1 MHKKI
6 SIGLTITI
14 ASIAII
20 VTALI
25 TTAVTMNI
33 FSSLVTNLPEREA
46 MYASLSEIDNIIR
59 TEYYGTVEE
68 ESVNSAITTGY
79 LENLTVGKN
88 YIMSADEYSN
98 YKLNQSGTDKNGNS
112 VISVSHKKDS
122 GIGYIKISDFTD
134 KTPEEFSQA
143 LTELKNESVN
153 GLVIDVRNTESINI
167 KSATLVIDM
176 LVPLAT
182 SGTQSIATAVDK
194 NNANTVVFASDA
206 QSVDL
211 PVSVIINKDTSGAGE
226 LLACDIRDF
235 GMGTIVGKTT
245 AGNGSYQKIFEL
257 ENGGAL
263 VLTTAKLLPY
273 TSECYDGIGVKP
285 DYDVELK
292 SQTDDLTKDAQYQ
305 QALASVM
312 SMQKIK

>member
-33 FSSLVTNLPEREA
+33 FSALVADLPQRES
-46 MYASLSEIDNIIR
+46 MYSSLSEIDNIIR
-59 TEYYGTVEE
+59 TEYYGTIEE
-68 ESVNSAITTGY
+68 ESVNSAITMGY
-79 LENLTVGKN
+79 LDNLTVGKN
-88 YIMSADEYSN
+88 YLLNPEEYSK
-98 YKLNQSGTDKNGNS
+98 YKLSQSGIDNSGNS
-112 VISVSHKKDS
+112 VKSVSHKTES
-122 GIGYIKISDFTD
+122 NIGYIRITDFTE
-134 KTPEEFSQA
+134 KTPDEFSQA
-143 LTELKNESVN
+143 LTELKNKSVN
-153 GLVIDVRNTESINI
+153 GLVIDVRNTDSINI
-167 KSATLVIDM
+167 KSAALIIDM
-176 LVPLAT
+176 LVPLAS

-194 NNANTVVFASDA
+194 NNTNTVVFASDS
-206 QSVDL
+206 QSIDI
-211 PVSVIINKDTSGAGE
+211 PVSVIADKNTSGAGE

-273 TSECYDGIGVKP
+273 TSECYDGVGVKP
-285 DYDVELK
+285 DYDVDLK
-292 SQTDDLTKDAQYQ
+292 KQTDNLSEDTQYQ